1 MALKELLQHDRRL
14 VILRILNET
23 PSYSAN
29 ESILDSSLDVYGHR
43 VSRDVVLSEMHWLA
57 EQGLISL
64 SDAVDTAVAILTQR
78 GIDVATGQ
86 ALHPGVKR
94 PRP

>member
-1 MALKELLQHDRRL
+1 M
-14 VILRILNET
+14 RILNET